1 MTLTVRELIEI
12 LSRYDGDKE
21 VYGVDP
27 YGECC
32 DIVNVNENN
41 DFGVDRQGVYIELD

>member
-12 LSRYDGDKE
+12 LSSFDGDKE
-21 VYGVDP
+21 IYGVDP

-32 DIVNVNENN
+32 DIDSVDDNN
-41 DFGVDRQGVYIELD
+41 DFGVNRQGVYINLD

>member
-21 VYGVDP
+21 VYGIDP
-27 YGECC
+27 YGEFC
-32 DIVNVNENN
+32 DITVTEIN